1 MAAQQIQFA
10 LAPALINDG
19 IIDYATPEGTKL
31 YRAAIEALPGDPFN
45 CKPHGIKVF
54 LATLEDRAIRHG
66 WMRILM
72 VPEDPLEPDKDLI
85 NLIHNYGRLT
95 LQQV

>member
-1 MAAQQIQFA
+1 MAAQVQFA
-10 LAPALINDG
+10 LAPVLINDG
-19 IIDYATPEGTKL
+19 IINYTMPEGTKL

-45 CKPHGIKVF
+45 CEPHGIKDF
-54 LATLEDRAIRHG
+54 LATLEDQAIRHG

-85 NLIHNYGRLT
+85 NLIHNYGHLT